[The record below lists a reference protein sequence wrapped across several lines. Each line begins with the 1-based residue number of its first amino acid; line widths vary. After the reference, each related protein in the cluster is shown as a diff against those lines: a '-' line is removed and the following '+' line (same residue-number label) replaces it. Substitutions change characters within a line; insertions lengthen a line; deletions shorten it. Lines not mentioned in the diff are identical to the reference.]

1 MAARTRDC
9 AHRNWCDI
17 FSGSPSTGDQCSAQ
31 CTIPVSW
38 CTVANGFDDLDGSR
52 RVFHGIAPTSP
63 LVSVGDCPFHHFL
76 RHLAGYERGYLEMV
90 DNPEA
95 DRLKITGEGTWIKA
109 VATRLGNKYQLLAAN
124 YDEKGMHTELV
135 PVSFINL
142 SGQGGVYILKTVFA
156 PGTEI
161 VEEIATSAAVIQK
174 YIPMSANS
182 VVFMEL
188 EQKATPLST
197 QP

>member
-1 MAARTRDC
+1 MKNKGQVISFLGVLVLAIILPGILRVTNNAVRYMAGAEGRLAALNIEVNRVEDNL
-9 AHRNWCDI
+9 A
-17 FSGSPSTGDQCSAQ
+17 
-31 CTIPVSW
+31 
-38 CTVANGFDDLDGSR
+38 DDDSERKSEISLMS
-52 RVFHGIAPTSP
+52 S
-63 LVSVGDCPFHHFL
+63 
-76 RHLAGYERGYLEMV
+76 LADKQYREMV
-90 DNPEA
+90 DNPDA
-95 DRLKITGEGTWIKA
+95 DRLRITGEGTWIKA